1 MEVNQFEIYSLWSWR
16 EETPD
21 ELGER
26 MLRNLDALA
35 AISPLFQDWTFLD
48 LFPDALEMNEDNLQE
63 LLFPLDEVRPRMTQM
78 VERGV
83 CQDDDGQPESEG
95 GYSVIAFCGE
105 NQSPQAVTL
114 KAHGGGIVEGRQREA
129 TFETSDSIAADPA
142 IVAYPAFKAVLL
154 SLVESWDVD
163 WARAYSSELR
173 PLWKE
178 TYRQRFDLAWI
189 TYLSAPLASRIVP
202 PKDALVERTKD
213 GGLLLIAAEE
223 TFDASNPMHMA
234 AAQSIAVA
242 LEPIN
247 KSWARA

>member
-1 MEVNQFEIYSLWSWR
+1 MEVNQFKICSQWSLR
-16 EETPD
+16 EETPH

-35 AISPLFQDWTFLD
+35 AISPLFRDWTFID
-48 LFPDALEMNEDNLQE
+48 LFPDPLEMNEDNFHE
-63 LLFPLDEVRPRMTQM
+63 LLFPLDEVRSRMTQM

-83 CQDDDGQPESEG
+83 CQDDDQQPDPES
-95 GYSVIAFCGE
+95 GYSVVAYCGE
-105 NQSPQAVTL
+105 DLSPAATL
-114 KAHGGGIVEGRQREA
+114 EIRGGGIYPVTRREA
-129 TFETSDSIAADPA
+129 KFETSDSIAADSA

-163 WARAYSSELR
+163 WAQAYSRELQDHW
-173 PLWKE
+173 PKA
-178 TYRQRFDLAWI
+178 YFQKFDLSWM
-189 TYLSAPLASRIVP
+189 TYLSAPLARRIVP
-202 PKDALVERTKD
+202 PKDALVEQTKD
-213 GGLLLIAAEE
+213 GGLLMIAAEE